1 MSQGSSIKQWNTQQ
15 ETLAP
20 GDENVGLE
28 DLRRGKK
35 GLVTVVVKEEQG
47 AGLGFEGC
55 YEFRE
60 RGAFP
65 ERERRGAVSKGP
77 ERGWGGG
84 FC

>member
-1 MSQGSSIKQWNTQQ
+1 M
-15 ETLAP
+15 
-20 GDENVGLE
+20 GLE

-55 YEFRE
+55 HEFRE

-77 ERGWGGG
+77 ERGWGGETPSSVLSALKQMTARP
-84 FC
+84 

>member
-1 MSQGSSIKQWNTQQ
+1 M
-15 ETLAP
+15 LAP
-20 GDENVGLE
+20 GDRDVGLE

-60 RGAFP
+60 RGP
-65 ERERRGAVSKGP
+65 SQGESGE
-77 ERGWGGG
+77 EL
-84 FC
+84 